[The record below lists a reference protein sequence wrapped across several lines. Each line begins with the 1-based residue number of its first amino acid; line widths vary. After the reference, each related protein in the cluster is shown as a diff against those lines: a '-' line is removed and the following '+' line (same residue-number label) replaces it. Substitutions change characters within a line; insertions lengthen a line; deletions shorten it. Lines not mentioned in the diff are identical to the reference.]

1 LRNFIK
7 KKIFNMGKLKEHY
20 LNNLT
25 PEEMEERYGVSAF
38 EYVELM
44 ENYKHLFDDSGNP
57 IPDDVI
63 EQMIKER
70 ESAEADYY
78 EQSAIDEIN
87 DSMKL
92 KYTDNDI
99 LYVLDGIAGPLLTDI
114 ILSKL
119 RDVWNTK
126 NGVFNPLI
134 IN

>member
-1 LRNFIK
+1 MKQFID
-7 KKIFNMGKLKEHY
+7 KKIFNMGKLKETL

-25 PEEMEERYGVSAF
+25 PEETDERYGISAF
-38 EYVELM
+38 EYVEYM

-63 EQMIKER
+63 EKMIKER
-70 ESAEADYY
+70 ELAEADYY
-78 EQSAIDEIN
+78 EQSAIDDIN
-87 DSMKL
+87 DSVKL

-114 ILSKL
+114 ILGKL

-126 NGVFNPLI
+126 NGI
-134 IN
+134 E

>member
-126 NGVFNPLI
+126 NGVF
-134 IN
+134 

>member
-1 LRNFIK
+1 
-7 KKIFNMGKLKEHY
+7 MGKLKEHY

-44 ENYKHLFDDSGNP
+44 ENYKQYKQLSLFDDNGDP
-57 IPDDVI
+57 MPEDVL
-63 EQMIKER
+63 EQLHNER
-70 ESAEADYY
+70 ASAEADYY

-99 LYVLDGIAGPLLTDI
+99 LYVLEQAGLDGHGPDI
-114 ILSKL
+114 LGRLNDI
-119 RDVWNTK
+119 WNRK
-126 NGVFNPLI
+126 RGF
-134 IN
+134 